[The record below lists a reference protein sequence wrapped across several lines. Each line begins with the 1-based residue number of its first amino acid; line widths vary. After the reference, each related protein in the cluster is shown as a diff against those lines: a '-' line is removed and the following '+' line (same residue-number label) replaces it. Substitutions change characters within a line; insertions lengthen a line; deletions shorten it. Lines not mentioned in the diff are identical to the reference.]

1 MKKLILALTA
11 IALTGGSTL
20 LTTGCGG
27 SPKLTESQEYF
38 MGRGVA
44 AVTIE
49 KDHLWTDEKLEEYVA
64 KVGLTVAFESDRP
77 ETYKGYT
84 FAILNSDSVNAF
96 AGPSGFIFVTK
107 GALRAMQNEDE
118 LAGVLAHEIAHVS
131 LRHPEMAAQR
141 ASDKEGLSDLAGAFT
156 SLFSLGAQLTGR
168 QKAADLAK
176 KAGPVFGKTVT
187 GLASEFANG
196 YSRDEEFA
204 ADKTAVDF
212 VTRAGVGY
220 DPTAFKAFISRL
232 PTGNT
237 SAYGTHPGLE
247 GRIKAI
253 DDEIAKLGAKVQ
265 PTDSARTQRFL
276 AMKAG
281 LGGN

>member
-1 MKKLILALTA
+1 MKKLIPALVVAALA
-11 IALTGGSTL
+11 
-20 LTTGCGG
+20 GCGG
-27 SPKLTESQEYF
+27 SAKLTESQEYF

-44 AVTIE
+44 AVAIE

-64 KVGLTVAFESDRP
+64 MVGLTVSFESDRP

-84 FAILNSDSVNAF
+84 FAILNSDTVNAF

-107 GALRAMQNEDE
+107 GALRKMESEDE
-118 LAGVLAHEIAHVS
+118 LAGVLAHEIAHVN
-131 LRHPEMAAQR
+131 LRHPELAAQR
-141 ASDKEGLSDLAGAFT
+141 AADKEGLSKYASAFT
-156 SLFSLGAQLTGR
+156 SLLSLGAALTGR
-168 QKAADLAK
+168 QKAAELAK
-176 KAGPVFGKTVT
+176 EAGPVFGKTVT
-187 GLASEFANG
+187 GLAAEFANG

-204 ADKTAVDF
+204 ADKTAVEF

-220 DPTAFKAFISRL
+220 DPNAFKAFISRL

-247 GRIKAI
+247 GRLKAI
-253 DDEIAKLGAKVQ
+253 EEEIVKHKAA
-265 PTDSARTQRFL
+265 PADPARTKRFL

>member
-1 MKKLILALTA
+1 MKNLILALA
-11 IALTGGSTL
+11 AASVA
-20 LTTGCGG
+20 GCGG
-27 SPKLTESQEYF
+27 SATLTESQEYF

-44 AVTIE
+44 AVAIE

-118 LAGVLAHEIAHVS
+118 LAGVLAHEIAHVN
-131 LRHPEMAAQR
+131 LRHPEVAAQR
-141 ASDKEGLSDLAGAFT
+141 AADNEGLSKYASAFT
-156 SLFSLGAQLTGR
+156 NLLSLGAQLAGR
-168 QKAADLAK
+168 QKAAELAK
-176 KAGPVFGKTVT
+176 EAGPVFGKTVT
-187 GLASEFANG
+187 GLHQQFANG

-204 ADKTAVDF
+204 ADKTAVEF
-212 VTRAGVGY
+212 VTREGVGY
-220 DPTAFKAFISRL
+220 DPNAFKAFVSRL
-232 PTGNT
+232 PRNDT
-237 SAYGTHPGLE
+237 AYGTHPGLE
-247 GRIKAI
+247 GRVKAI
-253 DDEIAKLGAKVQ
+253 EDEIAKRGSKVAK
-265 PTDSARTQRFL
+265 TDPERTQRFL

-281 LGGN
+281 LGQ